1 MLRCISY
8 QIERESQ
15 EEDVSTGFASLPSIV
30 FLLHVPADQLH
41 QRPCYQT
48 IPLNGW
54 SAIYVDAFC
63 DGLLE
68 VDVDGD
74 RVNAALHGY
83 RYEATCEVIEGGC
96 IGEVSDISVDRSPQW
111 MRVAFFLDIAPSLLD
126 IRREFSHLA
135 PLAIVQAVQAI
146 SFEQKLPTQVSRA
159 RRMTLQ
165 QYLCK
170 AGIDVSLPAYEG
182 GDKDW
187 VIKMFETRPYILQ
200 TLTDSFST
208 LWGQLVQHTV
218 QEKCERLAMG
228 GTTRGLVESVRASHK
243 WLISDFMQAI
253 VKGDLA
259 ANWGLEALASLPE
272 GALDTPLADDRGVDS
287 MRGDEDALYAG
298 PREQTGDSTSADM
311 AALTIHILKGIV
323 AIRSNDHIQ
332 QDVQYSSVS
341 TRVICSNS
349 PIAPRTPLYQPL
361 ISLLE
366 RLVPKARQRSHRIR
380 TRESV
385 TSEIQ
390 SDAAA
395 LRALLLE
402 DTLYADISR
411 SIEIIEGNEAIF
423 SSWKIDFIGVTLGYG
438 GRDLDHTREEL
449 EALSA
454 IATTL
459 PGMSKTARRDLCRW
473 LLLKD
478 SLQSFLNT
486 PSRLLVAARGV
497 FLDGDIQSTL
507 GMVGSGPS
515 QELMR
520 EEDGQGQDVVR
531 RGKELAVCDNLTM
544 ARSAGDN
551 HLIHPCLIELCVRR
565 LWTAMFELAAF
576 GDTVP
581 VEDNEEKE
589 KKEKTLGGVESW
601 MRCVRDLLIIDAFSI
616 HSLLGN
622 GCENCL
628 SWTDSRLFCVMA
640 AVAQIAALSGV
651 SLSAFHGLID
661 IDYDGVSD
669 LLRIALVLMSNAAC
683 ELQVTGGLT
692 RNTAK
697 HRDLKVVLGH
707 VMTSCLE
714 WLFSVPHIITVS
726 QSKEQLLYG
735 LLDSQHAEDP
745 AFITNATFD
754 DHLMYAFSAITLNA
768 RCHFLD
774 LLLSID
780 KEMEQRVSAL
790 LTSDPRFH
798 GTYIPVIVTSA
809 ANTEEVQGLLKSRNR
824 SPDPIPWSSD
834 GLGAGVAPHE
844 LIFRIAFLSQMRDPD
859 TNSVQKNSTA
869 FIRAHRADRLD
880 HPGPVS
886 KIRIAA
892 RIVHLLNCVAELLSN
907 GGIEQGSLLTQNAVT
922 EAAATAIATAPLVWS
937 MYLLSKLSNIGV
949 VADLVQSE
957 GLLNMLGMSWIYC
970 ERSIR
975 SDMILAQEYEKRKK
989 AKEDLTACL
998 SAVSLSSALVTYHC
1012 QRLELLPNSSI
1023 VSTIFSKADKC
1034 IAASFKDN
1042 LVQRKAA
1049 EFVGMFAAPEMLK
1062 ALAMNVH
1069 IPVVLSMH
1077 AFLRDRLAYRLTDIS
1092 VARTLLVVE
1101 AIDKLPI
1108 DDRLLGRKLFRDF
1121 LEAWDSLRSHFR
1133 TFDICGRE
1141 VQAARDI
1148 PALTPENTYVSMLV
1162 EMEGAEVHESLP
1174 AMIMETRLLKL
1185 TSQVLRHNALETLAA
1200 DALFNQHEFLA
1211 GAVRTESV
1219 SCLSLLAPPQLL
1231 LTGPQD
1237 GHFDRIAAFYSTWIA
1252 HSDRPVM
1259 NKAISVNND
1268 SAVRQ
1273 MKDKMARDFQEEA
1286 HKMGMILCPR
1296 CGNRFER
1303 ASGCEHVTCGNHE
1316 NPYAGNGGLQPVAP
1330 GTCGMQ
1336 LNANM
1341 HRVPAPI
1348 AGEPLLACFISEADT
1363 QHIPAS
1369 LLGDDAPDVTP
1380 LPTPTGEYD
1389 FDWVAIAAHLLAND
1403 IRGRVDLVVDKGF
1416 FSPLPFALAA
1426 SEDGASDGPNAV
1438 RSTARGAAYNL
1449 LGKGSERCAGDVYSR
1464 LRLAAEM
1471 VASELGD
1478 IVRNNNSSPKG
1489 ATLRANATAVKSD
1502 KIRSIPFCFE
1512 VALTET
1518 QKNRIQQAAS
1528 RQDERKLE
1536 ELCDQAH
1543 TLCVGILALIGQGYF
1558 IDLKSVCSP
1567 AEMAVEY
1574 QLKSICKAVP
1584 PPPGVKAW
1592 SPLLMSII
1600 SNSPL
1605 NFLSPTLKCMA
1616 AVGAEGNPCSHSTL
1630 CANLPLQNRAQ
1641 LTALQTRLIEEVKA
1655 ETCDTAQYTDELQ
1668 TISSLLTTSIDT
1680 LLNESV
1686 SKQLIDFAVISKYV
1700 KEHPNTLGTTVLA
1713 RLQVKH
1719 YGCVVQ
1725 YLRQTLGLIAYY
1737 SLLAAQLRYD
1747 LKSGKQGRSAGE
1759 AEGLGHTTHARDF
1772 VTETAPVTYRELVPD
1787 DWESLQINTGAS
1799 INRELSIPAPAL
1811 LLEEELVRVEIEEEG
1826 ERWEIRVGS
1835 RYVVCNEVDGSSGS
1849 DASPP
1854 PAEQGDAATVT
1865 PPPFPP
1871 AAQLDLFTYEAAWT
1885 ILQKHEN
1892 SKNYEATSALL
1903 SDLGADDAESLGLL
1917 EEEHIRQLAALLK
1930 LVPSKRFLAALRLHH
1945 EYVKEDLDLI

>member
-15 EEDVSTGFASLPSIV
+15 GEDVSTGFASLPSIV

-74 RVNAALHGY
+74 REIAALHGC
-83 RYEATCEVIEGGC
+83 RYEATCEVVEGGC
-96 IGEVSDISVDRSPQW
+96 IGEVSDISVDHSPQW
-111 MRVAFFLDIAPSLLD
+111 MRVAFSLDSAPSLLD

-159 RRMTLQ
+159 RRMTSQ

-182 GDKDW
+182 NDKDW

-228 GTTRGLVESVRASHK
+228 GTCRGLVESVRASHK
-243 WLISDFMQAI
+243 WLISGFMQAI
-253 VKGDLA
+253 VRGDLA
-259 ANWGLEALASLPE
+259 ADWGLEALASLPE
-272 GALDTPLADDRGVDS
+272 GALDTPRVDGRDLDS
-287 MRGDEDALYAG
+287 MRGDDNASYAE
-298 PREQTGDSTSADM
+298 PREQTGDSKSADM

-332 QDVQYSSVS
+332 QDVQYSSLS

-366 RLVPKARQRSHRIR
+366 KLVPKARQRSHRIR

-411 SIEIIEGNEAIF
+411 AIEIIESNEAIF

-449 EALSA
+449 QALTA

-473 LLLKD
+473 LLLKN
-478 SLQSFLNT
+478 SLQSFLNA

-497 FLDGDIQSTL
+497 LLDGDIRSTL
-507 GMVGSGPS
+507 DMMVSSPS

-520 EEDGQGQDVVR
+520 EEDGQEQDIVR
-531 RGKELAVCDNLTM
+531 RGKELTLCDNITM

-551 HLIHPCLIELCVRR
+551 HLIHPRLMELCIRR
-565 LWTAMFELAAF
+565 LWTAMLELTAF
-576 GDTVP
+576 CDTVP
-581 VEDNEEKE
+581 VEHDE
-589 KKEKTLGGVESW
+589 KKEEKKRILIGVESW
-601 MRCVRDLLIIDAFSI
+601 MRCVRDVLVIDAFSLQ
-616 HSLLGN
+616 SLLGN

-640 AVAQIAALSGV
+640 TVAQIAALSGV
-651 SLSAFHGLID
+651 ALSAFHGLID
-661 IDYDGVSD
+661 IDYDVSD
-669 LLRIALVLMSNAAC
+669 LLRIALVLISNAAC
-683 ELQVTGGLT
+683 ELQATGGLT
-692 RNTAK
+692 RNNAEN
-697 HRDLKVVLGH
+697 RDLKVVLGH

-714 WLFSVPHIITVS
+714 WLFSVPHIITAS
-726 QSKEQLLYG
+726 LSKEQLLYG
-735 LLDSQHAEDP
+735 LLDSQHADDP
-745 AFITNATFD
+745 LFITDATFD
-754 DHLMYAFSAITLNA
+754 DHLMYAFSVLTLNA

-790 LTSDPRFH
+790 LTHDPRFLLSSSH
-798 GTYIPVIVTSA
+798 GTYIPVIATSA
-809 ANTEEVQGLLKSRNR
+809 ANTEEVQGLFKSRNR
-824 SPDPIPWSSD
+824 PPDPIPWSSD
-834 GLGAGVAPHE
+834 GLGAGIAPHE
-844 LIFRIAFLSQMRDPD
+844 LIFRIAFLSQMKDPD
-859 TNSVQKNSTA
+859 TNSVEKKSAA
-869 FIRAHRADRLD
+869 FIRAHRANRLD
-880 HPGPVS
+880 HPGPLS

-892 RIVHLLNCVAELLSN
+892 RIVHLLNCVADLLSN
-907 GGIEQGSLLTQNAVT
+907 GGIEQGPLLTPNAVT
-922 EAAATAIATAPLVWS
+922 EATATAIATAPLVWS

-975 SDMILAQEYEKRKK
+975 SDMILAQDYEKHKK

-1023 VSTIFSKADKC
+1023 VSTILSEADKC
-1034 IAASFKDN
+1034 IAASSKDN
-1042 LVQRKAA
+1042 LMQRKAA

-1141 VQAARDI
+1141 AQAAREI

-1174 AMIMETRLLKL
+1174 AMIVETRLLKL
-1185 TSQVLRHNALETLAA
+1185 TSQVLRHNALVTLAA

-1237 GHFDRIAAFYSTWIA
+1237 GHFDRVAACYSTWIA

-1259 NKAISVNND
+1259 NKATSVNND

-1273 MKDKMARDFQEEA
+1273 MKDSMARNFQEEA

-1316 NPYAGNGGLQPVAP
+1316 NPYAGDGGLPPVAA

-1336 LNANM
+1336 LNANI

-1348 AGEPLLACFISEADT
+1348 AGEPLLACFILEADK
-1363 QHIPAS
+1363 QHISAS
-1369 LLGDDAPDVTP
+1369 FLGDDAPDVRP
-1380 LPTPTGEYD
+1380 LPAPTGEYD

-1403 IRGRVDLVVDKGF
+1403 IRGRVDLVVDKEF
-1416 FSPLPFALAA
+1416 FSPLAFALAA
-1426 SEDGASDGPNAV
+1426 REDRASDGSNAV
-1438 RSTARGAAYNL
+1438 RSTVRGAPYNL
-1449 LGKGSERCAGDVYSR
+1449 LGKGSERGAGDVYSR

-1471 VASELGD
+1471 VASEFGD
-1478 IVRNNNSSPKG
+1478 IVRNNNSNYKG
-1489 ATLRANATAVKSD
+1489 ATLRANATAMRSD
-1502 KIRSIPFCFE
+1502 KIRPNPFCFE

-1528 RQDERKLE
+1528 RLDERKLE
-1536 ELCDQAH
+1536 EFCDQAL

-1558 IDLKSVCSP
+1558 SDLNSVSSP
-1567 AEMAVEY
+1567 AELSEDY

-1592 SPLLMSII
+1592 SPLLMSIF
-1600 SNSPL
+1600 SNLPL
-1605 NFLSPTLKCMA
+1605 NLLSPALKCMA

-1630 CANLPLQNRAQ
+1630 CADIPQQNRAQ

-1655 ETCDTAQYTDELQ
+1655 ETCDTALYTAELQ
-1668 TISSLLTTSIDT
+1668 TISSLLTSSIDT

-1686 SKQLIDFAVISKYV
+1686 NKQFIDYAVISKYV

-1759 AEGLGHTTHARDF
+1759 AEGLGHTTNAPDCE
-1772 VTETAPVTYRELVPD
+1772 TETAPVTYRELVPD
-1787 DWESLQINTGAS
+1787 DWESLQNNTKAN

-1811 LLEEELVRVEIEEEG
+1811 LLEEELDRVEVEEEG

-1835 RYVVCNEVDGSSGS
+1835 RNVVCNVMDGSSGS
-1849 DASPP
+1849 DACPP

-1871 AAQLDLFTYEAAWT
+1871 AAQLDLSTYEAAWT
-1885 ILQKHEN
+1885 ILQKHDN
-1892 SKNYEATSALL
+1892 SKRYEATSTLL
-1903 SDLGADDAESLGLL
+1903 SDLGADDAGSLGLL
-1917 EEEHIRQLAALLK
+1917 DEEHIRQLAALLK
-1930 LVPSKRFLAALRLHH
+1930 LVPSKRFLAACR
-1945 EYVKEDLDLI
+1945 VAS